1 MQTITMEA
9 TEAHD
14 FDSFEDAEAVAS
26 QWQGAEVQVVTFQ
39 GNAMSDERTVWHVV
53 LPVPAHDYRVGF
65 VALKGF

>member
-14 FDSFEDAEAVAS
+14 FASFEDAEAVAS
-26 QWQGAEVQVVTFQ
+26 QWNGAEVQVLTYP
-39 GNAMSDERTVWHVV
+39 GNAMSEDRTVYHVI
-53 LPVPAHDYRVGF
+53 LPVPHHDYRVGF